1 MRYNIYVVV
10 GSRWAQKIKFFGATK
25 WLIDICKKSLRSHP
39 QPTPYFDIKCLL
51 RKYICTW
58 WAQNHNTCSLYQKS
72 SWNRKQDEQNN
83 TWLRISQNKYWRWQF
98 RKNLKNL
105 MLFFFSGDDK
115 SAYKRQRASIVQSS
129 PEGEPSQLLRYLHKP
144 RWEGGKHNPKE
155 SNTKYWRKGIHA
167 LSCRVTALKCK
178 FNNYIARK
186 QGEWKI
192 TKCLLNPSK
201 GEIIN
206 EFQWIFSKSFFFGRV
221 LAPSSQVQHI
231 VGGFFPTVHR

>member
-1 MRYNIYVVV
+1 
-10 GSRWAQKIKFFGATK
+10 
-25 WLIDICKKSLRSHP
+25 
-39 QPTPYFDIKCLL
+39 
-51 RKYICTW
+51 
-58 WAQNHNTCSLYQKS
+58 
-72 SWNRKQDEQNN
+72 
-83 TWLRISQNKYWRWQF
+83 
-98 RKNLKNL
+98 

-206 EFQWIFSKSFFFGRV
+206 EFQWSFIKSSFSLAECWLPAPKCSTLLVAFSPLCTDNFTWFAVASRKSLFYQNCTRGGRCPGLLQCLRFKHLNKLQNINPGWCLPCPPPGSFCQLKYSKV
-221 LAPSSQVQHI
+221 PRRLPHLGEQYM
-231 VGGFFPTVHR
+231 P